1 MNENQLGDLSYQ
13 NMKFLNEENISKFLH
28 CPICKKIFNNPKR
41 LLLCGDTFCEKCL
54 QVNDSKKKG
63 DVKKCFACGQTY
75 NQQQIQDDLI
85 PKKII
90 EDIKVQCTRTKDC
103 QWVGILQEHKIHIQN
118 NECVEQPEQE
128 KKQSE

>member
-13 NMKFLNEENISKFLH
+13 NMKFLNEESISKFLH
-28 CPICKKIFNNPKR
+28 CPICQKIFNNPKR

-54 QVNDSKKKG
+54 QVSGSKNKG
-63 DVKKCFACGQTY
+63 TKRCSVCNQSY
-75 NQQQIQDDLI
+75 NQDHIQDDLI

-90 EDIKVQCTRTKDC
+90 EDLRVQCTRTKDC

-118 NECVEQPEQE
+118 NECVQQTGQE
-128 KKQSE
+128 KQQQE